1 VARLSSASACLEEG
15 LSIGILSAAT
25 NSRVI
30 YDGVVQQGKNRKNGK
45 KAKPRP
51 AGRRP
56 RGGRLPKG
64 VARAGTAASIPE
76 VIEHPDLLS
85 WWGISILV
93 SILIVLLVRRQAW
106 MRPMLL
112 GFSAVF
118 FALISFYVLSF
129 VVSERPRDVNFIN
142 EVGWGYFVQL
152 FVIGYLP
159 WGAIRRLGKAPKPA
173 YAPPPHPAGEFE
185 RAGS

>member
-1 VARLSSASACLEEG
+1 M
-15 LSIGILSAAT
+15 T
-25 NSRVI
+25 
-30 YDGVVQQGKNRKNGK
+30 YDGVVQKGK
-45 KAKPRP
+45 KSKWDKIGPRAP
-51 AGRRP
+51 EGAGEP
-56 RGGRLPKG
+56 RIKMPKG
-64 VARAGTAASIPE
+64 VARAGTAASVPA

-93 SILIVLLVRRQAW
+93 SLLIVLLVRRQSW

-112 GFSAVF
+112 GFTAVF

-159 WGAIRRLGKAPKPA
+159 WGAIRHLGKAPKRA
-173 YAPPPHPAGEFE
+173 YAPPSRPAGDFE